1 MAFSFMSETAH
12 HIILQPFLAYL
23 KFEKR
28 YSQHTII
35 AYETDLIQFIDYL
48 AVEYSMQDISTCSSG
63 MIRSWLA
70 DLKGKGM
77 EAKSINRKIS
87 ALKSLY
93 KHQMRLGLIKQ
104 SPMTTIISP
113 KIKKRLPIYVEQ
125 QDIHTLLD
133 YVEFEDSWQGKTD
146 KLLISLFYQTGMRNA
161 ELTGLKESQ
170 IDSSNAQ
177 VKVLGKG
184 NKERLI
190 PVSKELL
197 ASLQQYI
204 EEKRKMENA
213 DTKFVLVNPKG
224 KPLYAKYVYNA
235 VHRYLSLVTTI
246 QQKSPHIL
254 RHSFATHLMN
264 NGAELNAVKSLLG
277 HSSLAA
283 TQVYTHNTI
292 EQLKAVYQKA
302 HPKA

>member
-1 MAFSFMSETAH
+1 MAFSFMSDTAH

-35 AYETDLIQFIDYL
+35 AYETDLIQFLDFMAVDYQL
-48 AVEYSMQDISTCSSG
+48 QDVTKCTSG
-63 MIRSWLA
+63 IIRTWLA
-70 DLKGKGM
+70 DLKGKDL

-87 ALKSLY
+87 ALKSFF
-93 KHQMRLGLIKQ
+93 KHQMRLGLMKQ

-113 KIKKRLPIYVEQ
+113 KVKKRLPVYVEQ

-133 YVEFEDSWQGKTD
+133 YVEFEDNWQGKTD

-161 ELTGLKESQ
+161 ELTGFKESQ
-170 IDSSNAQ
+170 IDASNAQ
-177 VKVLGKG
+177 IKVLGKG

-190 PVSKELL
+190 PVSKALL
-197 ASLQQYI
+197 VSLQQYI
-204 EEKRKMENA
+204 AEKRTMENA
-213 DTKFVLVNPKG
+213 NTEFVFVNTKG

-235 VHRYLSLVTTI
+235 VHRYLSLVTTV